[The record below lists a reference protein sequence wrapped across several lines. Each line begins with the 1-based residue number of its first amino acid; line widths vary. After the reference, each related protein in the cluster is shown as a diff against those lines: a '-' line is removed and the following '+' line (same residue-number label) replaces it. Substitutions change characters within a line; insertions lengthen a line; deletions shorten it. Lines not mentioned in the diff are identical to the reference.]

1 MQAPHRRYL
10 TGAPLTLPGANACVG
25 SSWLTQR
32 NADHCPPFAAVKQN
46 AVAGCRSLKQ
56 AHRDRAAYLQ
66 ADSDPL
72 LVRSTAS
79 MQPSLTLG
87 ALQCLSCCMSY

>member
-1 MQAPHRRYL
+1 M
-10 TGAPLTLPGANACVG
+10 
-25 SSWLTQR
+25 
-32 NADHCPPFAAVKQN
+32 
-46 AVAGCRSLKQ
+46 AGCRSLKQ

-79 MQPSLTLG
+79 FQPFLPLG
-87 ALQCLSCCMSY
+87 ALRCFLAARVAPYAFNTGLAERGLSGASTLALDISFRGLDGHRVSVVG